1 MASVPLS
8 LIIIEGFRA
17 RRENIGNS
25 TLQTLH
31 SEIENSDIRVSIDV

>member
-1 MASVPLS
+1 MAEYCLLTLTLS

-17 RRENIGNS
+17 NNPYMGNS

-31 SEIENSDIRVSIDV
+31 SESKFWN